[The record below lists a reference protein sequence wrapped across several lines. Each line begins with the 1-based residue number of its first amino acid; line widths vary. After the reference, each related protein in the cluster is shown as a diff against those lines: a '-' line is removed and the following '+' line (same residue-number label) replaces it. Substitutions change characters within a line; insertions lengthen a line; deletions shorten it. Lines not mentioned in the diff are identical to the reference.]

1 MILIVWDKVGE
12 IALKE
17 IWQAVINI
25 LIKLEF
31 EKPRPTIDNDTV
43 LTCADTILLNWVLLR
58 ALWTLNWR
66 RLTVYV
72 TGRLDAK
79 AIAKAHVKLTGPSP
93 CRLQDVTI
101 VWVK

>member
-66 RLTVYV
+66 RLLFTSRE
-72 TGRLDAK
+72 GLMQKQLRK
-79 AIAKAHVKLTGPSP
+79 HM
-93 CRLQDVTI
+93 
-101 VWVK
+101 WN